1 MIYLFPS
8 FDFVLFGFAL
18 FRAFHGLIIAHFPVF
33 VKGFFKKNF
42 IFFIC
47 VLRALQGVFRHVL
60 EWGYNLTCK
69 PLQGHCRV
77 YKGIAGHTRKNPLT
91 FRQGAFCYPI
101 IIFIVL
107 ARFKVKKIP
116 LISAAGI
123 TLFFIA
129 SISPT
134 IDEMQKTGLA
144 SGCPNQHRDAAK
156 AHINTLNQSIF
167 LIFYYLLSY
176 FSESLSCFP

>member
-1 MIYLFPS
+1 M
-8 FDFVLFGFAL
+8 
-18 FRAFHGLIIAHFPVF
+18 
-33 VKGFFKKNF
+33 
-42 IFFIC
+42 
-47 VLRALQGVFRHVL
+47 
-60 EWGYNLTCK
+60 GYNLTCK
-69 PLQGHCRV
+69 PLQGHTGALQ
-77 YKGIAGHTRKNPLT
+77 GIAGHYRAYKKNPL
-91 FRQGAFCYPI
+91 AFARGFYYPI
-101 IIFIVL
+101 IIFIVF

-167 LIFYYLLSY
+167 LIFYYLLS
-176 FSESLSCFP
+176 